1 MAKVTECPVIR
12 RRPLPQTERALSD
25 LPRRLRGRVAGRAAG
40 RVTTAMLTIVT
51 ALLTYQA
58 VVKVSTACEARRNA
72 PRRLRDTEMSY
83 GPLGVS
89 AFSVALWCLAVRGSD
104 FRHGLRCAAHGEGE
118 VVAVGFFVAR
128 KNSVLI
134 PDHLSLIATVAT
146 TTVVWVSVT
155 LLGPQTRRETLK
167 ALTRVVPERRPS
179 SKRQAGR
186 IRRAASAERSGDN
199 RPPWLLRFCAEP
211 PEGAG
216 PAKTMPGGEI
226 ALHSPSGCA
235 PAAAEAPP
243 YLSTCR
249 LTGGD
254 V

>member
-1 MAKVTECPVIR
+1 MI
-12 RRPLPQTERALSD
+12 
-25 LPRRLRGRVAGRAAG
+25 
-40 RVTTAMLTIVT
+40 TA
-51 ALLTYQA
+51 ALLTYA
-58 VVKVSTACEARRNA
+58 LRTAKEAFDLILSIGA
-72 PRRLRDTEMSY
+72 GTGLIYLLRWFWWR
-83 GPLGVS
+83 VS
-89 AFSVALWCLAVRGSD
+89 AWSEI
-104 FRHGLRCAAHGEGE
+104 AAMTSSFL
-118 VVAVGFFVAR
+118 VAVGFFIAR
-128 KNSVLI
+128 KNGAQI
-134 PDHLSLIATVAT
+134 PDHISLIATVAT